1 VDWHESAICQGTD
14 PDLFFPVGNAS
25 SGPTLIQ
32 IAEAK
37 AVCHRCPVIDQ
48 CLSWALDA
56 DPVEGILGRHHR
68 SGTAGHE
75 AAQCG
80 TRRPG
85 PRRTPRR
92 NRARTETPYEPA
104 DSVIGASLLATTSV
118 RHGCVT
124 PSLANRS

>member
-1 VDWHESAICQGTD
+1 MDWHESAICQGAD

-56 DPVEGILGRHHR
+56 DPVEGIWGGTTEAERRAMRRGSASRAGR
-68 SGTAGHE
+68 
-75 AAQCG
+75 AA
-80 TRRPG
+80 
-85 PRRTPRR
+85 
-92 NRARTETPYEPA
+92 AKPA
-104 DSVIGASLLATTSV
+104 A
-118 RHGCVT
+118 
-124 PSLANRS
+124 